1 MAITGAYVDVKG
13 IKTYYE
19 TNNGPHNPKG
29 TIIGLQTAGRETRQ
43 YHGIMEYLAD
53 KYTVISFDLPAH
65 GKTWPLNGNVGLKT
79 AEDYGQFVWDFIQA
93 IGVTDPIILGCS
105 LGGNLTYYMAAHYPV
120 KAAVACQGS
129 PYIKAMGSSYGA
141 TVNLIDN
148 PYVSCQHSHW
158 DFSDSLIGSKC
169 PQENR
174 DFIMWGVCQECGR
187 AKQADLSIYN
197 NFDVREDLKNV
208 TCPILLIRGEDDWN
222 VPDHYYKT
230 AMEYLTNAERVEYKT
245 FPGYGH
251 FIVIEAPQVVSDA
264 VDEFLSE
271 T

>member
-1 MAITGAYVDVKG
+1 
-13 IKTYYE
+13 
-19 TNNGPHNPKG
+19 
-29 TIIGLQTAGRETRQ
+29 
-43 YHGIMEYLAD
+43 
-53 KYTVISFDLPAH
+53 
-65 GKTWPLNGNVGLKT
+65 
-79 AEDYGQFVWDFIQA
+79 
-93 IGVTDPIILGCS
+93 
-105 LGGNLTYYMAAHYPV
+105 
-120 KAAVACQGS
+120 
-129 PYIKAMGSSYGA
+129 
-141 TVNLIDN
+141 
-148 PYVSCQHSHW
+148 
-158 DFSDSLIGSKC
+158 
-169 PQENR
+169 
-174 DFIMWGVCQECGR
+174 MWGVCQECGR